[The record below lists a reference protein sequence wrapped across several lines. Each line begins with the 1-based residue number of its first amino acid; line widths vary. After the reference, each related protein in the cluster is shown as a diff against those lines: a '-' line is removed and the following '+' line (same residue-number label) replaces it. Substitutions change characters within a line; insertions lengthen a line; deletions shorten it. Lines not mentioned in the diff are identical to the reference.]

1 MKFEWDENKRLINLK
16 LHGIDFADVWQI
28 FENETA
34 TDVDNRFDYNEIR
47 YLTLCLLFG
56 CVVAVVHTETD
67 ETIRIISA
75 RNGNKYDE
83 EKYFREV
90 RN

>member
-1 MKFEWDENKRLINLK
+1 
-16 LHGIDFADVWQI
+16 LHGIDFNDVWRI

-34 TDVDNRFDYNEIR
+34 TDVDNRFDYSETR
-47 YLTLCLLFG
+47 YLTLGLLFG
-56 CVVAVVHTETD
+56 SVIVVVHTEIN
-67 ETIRIISA
+67 EIIRIISA

-83 EKYFREV
+83 ERYFREV